1 MSNLKKYLKVYK
13 EDAKHKKA
21 FQQYMMVISEN
32 QDFFTRHEV
41 NEFFTDMIKD
51 GTLVYD
57 EGWKQWAAGAAIFVA
72 SLFPSKIESKSMEL
86 NTAQLQIASGSELV
100 QMTSPEQI
108 GNFKYNIEDIKKLNT
123 DELIPALAFI
133 KISCA
138 VNNQNKFG
146 TGETKRNQIKLDI
159 EGVLKKR
166 LESSKDEKEKEQIKE
181 ALDLEITVPKMQTAQ
196 EKKIENNVK
205 TGAKEL
211 AEQFK
216 KHNQN

>member
-32 QDFFTRHEV
+32 QDFFTTHEV

-57 EGWKQWAAGAAIFVA
+57 EGWKQWVTGAAIVVA
-72 SLFPSKIESKSMEL
+72 SLFPSKIKSMEL

-108 GNFKYNIEDIKKLNT
+108 GNFKYNIKDIEKLNT

-146 TGETKRNQIKLDI
+146 TGETTRNQIKLDI
-159 EGVLKKR
+159 ESVLKKR

-181 ALDLEITVPKMQTAQ
+181 ALVLEITVPKMQTAQ

-216 KHNQN
+216 KHNK